1 MTDGTE
7 SWEPIQSSVF
17 SKVHSR
23 NESIGMTLCW
33 RLWTS
38 SLSPKATL
46 ATELA
51 SVALKNKS
59 AFFSRMSITQ
69 GLLVVL

>member
-1 MTDGTE
+1 
-7 SWEPIQSSVF
+7 
-17 SKVHSR
+17 
-23 NESIGMTLCW
+23 MTLCW

-69 GLLVVL
+69 GLSQGNRVLTEEYL